1 MVAASS
7 AAAGRVMTGQNRTIL
22 VTLAVLLALFAFSA
36 FQFPF
41 ILSTR
46 VIGNLLTDN
55 AFLGMLAIGMTVV
68 IISGG
73 IDLSVGSV
81 LAFSAV
87 LLSVL
92 ITKGGVDPALAFVF
106 VLGAGTA
113 FGALQGVA
121 VHVLRA
127 PAFIVTLAGMFL
139 ARGACFLLTED
150 SIPISSP
157 TYQRLTDVGLPLGGG
172 ARLSF
177 SAIILLAA
185 VLFTAVL
192 LRRTRFGA
200 NVYALGGDRRAAEL
214 MGVPAGATTASIYA
228 YSGFMAAAGGILYSL
243 YTQSGYPLAGVG
255 LELDAIA
262 ATIIG
267 GTLLAGG
274 YGSVWGTALGVLILG
289 LIQLYITLQ
298 GTLSSWVAKIA
309 TGALLLFFIAA
320 QKFFSHVSF
329 APGQFAHRNVA
340 SKRGLTLSSE
350 QSQ

>member
-1 MVAASS
+1 V
-7 AAAGRVMTGQNRTIL
+7 TGQNRTLL
-22 VTLAVLLALFAFSA
+22 VTVAVLVALFAFCAS
-36 FQFPF
+36 QFPF
-41 ILSTR
+41 VVSTR

-87 LLSVL
+87 LLSML
-92 ITKGGVDPALAFVF
+92 ISKRGLDPSVAFVI
-106 VLGAGTA
+106 VLGIGTT
-113 FGALQGVA
+113 FGALQGTA

-150 SIPISSP
+150 SIPISSA
-157 TYQRLTDVGLPLGGG
+157 TYRKLSDAGLPLGGG
-172 ARLSF
+172 AHLTF
-177 SAIILLAA
+177 SALILLASVA
-185 VLFTAVL
+185 FTALL

-214 MGVPAGATTASIYA
+214 MGIPVGATTACIYA

-274 YGSVWGTALGVLILG
+274 YGSVWGTALGILILG

-298 GTLSSWVAKIA
+298 GTLSSWVAKIV
-309 TGALLLFFIAA
+309 TGALLLFFMGT
-320 QKFFSHVSF
+320 QKLFSQSSF
-329 APGQFAHRNVA
+329 GTGLFARLSVGAGRHRTF
-340 SKRGLTLSSE
+340 STE
-350 QSQ
+350 PSQ

>member
-1 MVAASS
+1 
-7 AAAGRVMTGQNRTIL
+7 MTGQSRTL
-22 VTLAVLLALFAFSA
+22 FVTVAVLALLFAFCVY
-36 FQFPF
+36 QFPF
-41 ILSTR
+41 VLSAR

-55 AFLGMLAIGMTVV
+55 AFLGMLAIGMTAV

-92 ITKGGVDPALAFVF
+92 ITRMGVDPVLAFF
-106 VLGAGTA
+106 GILGIGTA
-113 FGALQGVA
+113 FGALQGTA

-157 TYQRLTDVGLPLGGG
+157 TYQRLTDGGLPLGGG
-172 ARLSF
+172 SHLTF
-177 SAIILLAA
+177 SALILLGSVA
-185 VLFTAVL
+185 LTAVL

-214 MGVPAGATTASIYA
+214 MGVPVGATTACIYA
-228 YSGFMAAAGGILYSL
+228 FSGFMAAAGGILYSL

-262 ATIIG
+262 ATVIG

-274 YGSVWGTALGVLILG
+274 YGSIWGTALGVLILG

-309 TGALLLFFIAA
+309 TGALLLLFLGA
-320 QKFFSHVSF
+320 QQLFSRSPF
-329 APGQFAHRNVA
+329 GTGLIPRIGAG
-340 SKRGLTLSSE
+340 RGRTLSTEPSP
-350 QSQ
+350 